1 MYPCSGYI
9 DLYFCTY
16 TIYKWNYLLK
26 NIHCKRI
33 ICNCFDYLVK
43 NNYCKILFF
52 VIMDN
57 HLHFI
62 IHVNPPHSIDSINNK
77 FRSFTSKQLLQWLK
91 EFQLEKISD
100 YTSAMHDRTYQIW
113 EPSPLCVE
121 IVSENFFIQKT
132 EYIHNNPVNAM
143 LVKDPID
150 YKWSSAN
157 FYETGDPSEFEFLDC
172 SLFEE

>member
-1 MYPCSGYI
+1 
-9 DLYFCTY
+9 
-16 TIYKWNYLLK
+16 
-26 NIHCKRI
+26 
-33 ICNCFDYLVK
+33 
-43 NNYCKILFF
+43 
-52 VIMDN
+52 
-57 HLHFI
+57 
-62 IHVNPPHSIDSINNK
+62 
-77 FRSFTSKQLLQWLK
+77 
-91 EFQLEKISD
+91 
-100 YTSAMHDRTYQIW
+100 MHDRTYQIW